1 MSTPT
6 RTLTLRVIELAC
18 RAPSVHNSQPW
29 RWRVVDDA
37 TIELYADRRRQL
49 QVSDPSGRNLALSCG
64 AALHHGIVAAR
75 ALGLTAAV
83 DLMPSGRDQTLL
95 ARISLSSGTRT
106 DEAIESLQALEERR
120 TDRRRFT
127 SWPVPDSR
135 LTHLA
140 KASSGWGAF
149 AIPITDVSARFRTE
163 QLLKRAMTIQA
174 MDPRFA
180 EEQRE
185 WIDPSRIPS
194 RVEGIPLANASPPAN
209 GRPLSRPN
217 RFASASDAKATE
229 AADALRVVEDSDGLV
244 AICSAADDQQ
254 SWLEAGQAL
263 SALWLQATHDGFS
276 LVPLSQV
283 VEVEETRQS
292 LHQDV
297 FDSLARPQILAR
309 IGWSEATRTPL
320 GRSPRRPVDDVI
332 EG

>member
-29 RWRVVDDA
+29 RWRMVDDT
-37 TIELYADRRRQL
+37 TIELYADHRRQL
-49 QVSDPSGRNLALSCG
+49 QVSDPTGRNLTLSCG
-64 AALHHGIVAAR
+64 AALHHGFVAAQ

-83 DLMPSGRDQTLL
+83 DRMPTSDDENLL
-95 ARISLSSGTRT
+95 ARISLSSGTRS
-106 DEAIESLQALEERR
+106 DQALESLQALEERC

-135 LTHLA
+135 LAHLA
-140 KASSGWGAF
+140 KAVSGWGAF
-149 AIPITDVSARFRTE
+149 AIPITDVTNRFRAE
-163 QLLKRAMTIQA
+163 ELLKRAMNVQA

-180 EEQRE
+180 EEQRK
-185 WIDPSRIPS
+185 WIHPS
-194 RVEGIPLANASPPAN
+194 RVDRIPLANASPPAN

-217 RFASASDAKATE
+217 RFASTSDAEATE
-229 AADALRVVEDSDGLV
+229 AADAARVVENSDGLI

-254 SWLEAGQAL
+254 SWLGAGQAL

-276 LVPLSQV
+276 LVPLSQI

-297 FDSLARPQILAR
+297 FDGLARPQILAR

-320 GRSPRRPVDDVI
+320 DRSPRRPVDDVI
-332 EG
+332 ES

>member
-29 RWRVVDDA
+29 RWRVVDAA
-37 TIELYADRRRQL
+37 TIELYADHRRQL

-64 AALHHGIVAAR
+64 AAVHHSIVAAQ

-83 DLMPSGRDQTLL
+83 DLMPSSDDENLL
-95 ARISLSSGTRT
+95 ARIRLSSGTRT
-106 DEAIESLQALEERR
+106 DRALESLQALEERC

-135 LTHLA
+135 LAHLA
-140 KASSGWGAF
+140 TASSGWGAF
-149 AIPITDVSARFRTE
+149 VIPITDVTTRFRAE
-163 QLLKRAMTIQA
+163 ELLKRALHLQG

-180 EEQRE
+180 EEQRA
-185 WIDPSRIPS
+185 WIDPS
-194 RVEGIPLANASPPAN
+194 RVEGIPMANASPPAT
-209 GRPLSRPN
+209 GRPPSRPN
-217 RFASASDAKATE
+217 RFASASDAEAAE
-229 AADALRVVEDSDGLV
+229 AADAARVVENSDGLV

-254 SWLEAGQAL
+254 SWLKAGQAL
-263 SALWLQATHDGFS
+263 SALWLQATHDGLS

-297 FDSLARPQILAR
+297 FDGLAQPQILAR
-309 IGWSEATRTPL
+309 IGWSETTRTPL
-320 GRSPRRPVDDVI
+320 GRSRRRPVDDVI
-332 EG
+332 ER

>member
-37 TIELYADRRRQL
+37 TIELYADHRRQL
-49 QVSDPSGRNLALSCG
+49 QVSDPTGRNLALSCG
-64 AALHHGIVAAR
+64 AALHHGFVAAQ
-75 ALGLTAAV
+75 ALGLTAVV
-83 DLMPSGRDQTLL
+83 DLMPSGDDENLL

-106 DEAIESLQALEERR
+106 DGALASLRALEERC

-135 LTHLA
+135 LAHLA
-140 KASSGWGAF
+140 KAASGWGAF
-149 AIPITDVSARFRTE
+149 AIPITDVTARFRAE
-163 QLLKRAMTIQA
+163 ELLKRAMDVQA

-185 WIDPSRIPS
+185 WIHPSPA
-194 RVEGIPLANASPPAN
+194 EGISLANASPPAN

-217 RFASASDAKATE
+217 RFASTSDAGASE
-229 AADALRVVEDSDGLV
+229 AADAARVVENSDGLV

-254 SWLEAGQAL
+254 SWLGSGQAL

-292 LHQDV
+292 LHLDV
-297 FDSLARPQILAR
+297 FDGLARPQILAR

-320 GRSPRRPVDDVI
+320 DRSPRRPVDDVI
-332 EG
+332 ES